1 MIVEI
6 VPAAEAE
13 LEDAVA
19 YYNAQRPGLGNE
31 FAVEVDAAVRKI
43 IGYPHAWQRVAGEA
57 RRCLLQRFEYGLVYK
72 VRGDVATIYAVMHL
86 KRRPGYWRKRQKS
99 VE

>member
-6 VPAAEAE
+6 VPVAEAE

-19 YYNAQRPGLGNE
+19 YYNSQPPGLGVE
-31 FAVEVDAAVRKI
+31 FAVEVDAAVRRI
-43 IGYPHAWQRVAGEA
+43 LDYPHAWQRLTAGA
-57 RRCLLQRFEYGLVYK
+57 RRCQLHRFEYGLIYR

-86 KRRPGYWRKRQKS
+86 KRRPGYWRDRIKAKR
-99 VE
+99 